1 MRGRVPADG
10 VAAQPNDQRTRMIL
24 VDTSVWIDH
33 LRESNSTLVSLLETC
48 DVLAH
53 PLVTGELAM
62 GTIRSRGELLS
73 LLGELP
79 TAPVADHHEVLTLI
93 ETRGLHGT
101 GLGIVDAHLLAC
113 TLLAPGTTLW
123 TRDRRL
129 AEAAARLDIAWS
141 GSS

>member
-1 MRGRVPADG
+1 
-10 VAAQPNDQRTRMIL
+10 MIL

-33 LRESNSTLVSLLETC
+33 LRDRDSTLVSLLETC

-62 GTIRSRGELLS
+62 GTIRKRTEFIA

-101 GLGIVDAHLLAC
+101 GLGIVDAHLLASA
-113 TLLAPGTTLW
+113 LLAPGTALW

-129 AEAAARLDIAWS
+129 AEAAARLEIAWS
-141 GSS
+141 SAS